1 MTRLPAWLQRHLE
14 TIGAANTDGVARKA
28 RATRCRRC
36 GAPILAGLDADI
48 CGWPARVDPAP
59 LTAQGEAAAI
69 LTGRT
74 TYRLNGTHSHIEIDR
89 REDFNIRGTPPSD
102 ECIVVAEHACGK
114 QLAGI
119 QAITA
124 TPANE
129 PKEETCPF

>member
-1 MTRLPAWLQRHLE
+1 MTRPPAWLQRHLE

-28 RATRCRRC
+28 RGTRCRRC

-74 TYRLNGTHSHIEIDR
+74 TYRLNGTPSRVEIDR

-102 ECIVVAEHACGK
+102 ECIVVAEHECGK
-114 QLAGI
+114 QLAEM
-119 QAITA
+119 QTITTT
-124 TPANE
+124 TPSGPADDV
-129 PKEETCPF
+129 CPF